1 MESKLFTRIAA
12 LLATGLLSVTA
23 MFAQSLPISGRVT
36 DAAGNPLAGVFVIAE
51 GANAT
56 ASTNSDGSFT
66 LTVPSTA
73 TALLFQMMGMNDER
87 VDIDR
92 RRSRY
97 EVTMTDSQNFL
108 DEAVAIGYG
117 TIIRRDLST
126 SVSSV
131 SSEKLQERAS
141 AFNITQAIAGKVAGY
156 SVTNISGRP
165 GGQNTI
171 RIRGKGSISA
181 GNSPLYVVDGVIDVD
196 IDMINANDI
205 ESIDVLKD
213 AAATAMYG
221 SKGSNGVVIVTTK
234 SGKRNDGTITFSSTE
249 GVGFIGRTYKEIE
262 GDAYLAAFRDA
273 YAYSGKVY
281 EPYYITPYE
290 KLFNYEKNPDG
301 SYVRDAAGLLIP
313 SAKYNHNWQRDYYKE
328 AFTSDNN
335 LSFSKAD
342 DKNSVYASVGYKYMG
357 GIIEKTDA
365 SRINGTVNFTSKIKP
380 WLDVQFGAIFS
391 STKQNRNDI
400 MMDGS
405 LYYVM
410 GNTMPSFIPV
420 TYPDGTY
427 GMLSDHLTN
436 TAGTD
441 WWSAIEKPIRI
452 ARNNQIVVNGAL
464 NFHLLPGLSLTVKG
478 DFQRRHYQFGQGM
491 PSNITGV
498 TESGGWAN
506 IDNNDSMRWSNEDYL
521 SYDKSFFND
530 RFKTSTVLG
539 TSFYYYHSEN
549 SYGGSE
555 QYTDNP
561 YGYYRMQA
569 GPVYLQATSGMDQ
582 QTMHSV
588 YARTNLSWD
597 GKYLL
602 GATLRADGASNFGD
616 NNKYGF
622 FPSVS
627 AGWILSEEPWF
638 EPVKDVVSLF
648 KLRASYGSVGNA
660 GIPSYRTFTTFN
672 SGNIIFNKTVYP
684 IVTSG
689 RLGNKDLQW
698 EVSTQ
703 YDLGVDISLWKDR
716 VNLIA
721 DIYRRDTHDMLYEKQ
736 VPITTGHSS
745 SWTNLGLIRNTGF
758 ELTLNTHVIDK
769 GPFQWDLDFI
779 MSDNISK
786 VIDINKDVLYAGSFD
801 MGVNTVRI
809 EEGKEFG
816 QFWTY
821 HCLGIWQLDEVE
833 EAIKYGRHPGDY
845 KFEDVNHDYVYDDQD
860 RKLGNRITPRYEF
873 TLVNTFYWKGLSL
886 MIDLTAKTGFD
897 ILCGVWGT
905 QYMSTDGVH
914 EPVKWAW
921 TPNNQGT
928 WVPANRTGG
937 DYFGTIETGDQ
948 DIYKGDF
955 LKIRNISLSY
965 DLKRD
970 LFKKNRF
977 FKGMSLGVSA
987 ENVATFTQV
996 PARDLEDAGWG
1007 NTFGAIGGTYPKP
1020 VTVSGTL
1027 KLTF

>member
-1 MESKLFTRIAA
+1 MESKFLTRIAA
-12 LLATGLLSVTA
+12 LLVTGIISVTA
-23 MFAQSLPISGRVT
+23 MFAQSPVSGRVT
-36 DAAGNPLAGVFVIAE
+36 DAAGNPVAGVFIIAE
-51 GANAT
+51 GTNAT
-56 ASTNSDGSFT
+56 ASTDSDGNFS
-66 LTVPSTA
+66 LTVPSNTN
-73 TALLFQMMGMNDER
+73 TLLFQMMGMNDER
-87 VDIDR
+87 VAFDR
-92 RRSRY
+92 RRARY
-97 EVTMTDSQNFL
+97 EVTMTDSQNYL
-108 DEAVAIGYG
+108 NEAVAIGYG

-141 AFNITQAIAGKVAGY
+141 AFNITQALAGKVAGY

-171 RIRGKGSISA
+171 RIRGRGSISA
-181 GNSPLYVVDGVIDVD
+181 GSSPLYVVDGVIDVD

-213 AAATAMYG
+213 AASTAMYG

-234 SGKRNDGTITFSSTE
+234 SGKRNDGTITFTSTE
-249 GVGFIGRTYKEIE
+249 GVGFIGRTYKEIDGE
-262 GDAYLAAFRDA
+262 AYMKAFRDA

-281 EPYYITPYE
+281 EPYYYTPYE
-290 KLFNYEKNPDG
+290 KLFDYAKNPDG
-301 SYVRDAAGLLIP
+301 SYALDEAGLLIP
-313 SAKYNHNWQRDYYKE
+313 TPKYSHNWQRDYYQK
-328 AFTSDNN
+328 AFTSENN

-342 DKNSVYASVGYKYMG
+342 DRNSVYASVGYKHMG
-357 GIIEKTDA
+357 GIIKNTDA
-365 SRINGTVNFTSKIKP
+365 SRINGTVNFTSKLKP

-400 MMDGS
+400 MNDGS

-420 TYPDGTY
+420 RYPDGTY
-427 GMLSDHLTN
+427 GMLGDHLTN
-436 TAGTD
+436 ASSMD
-441 WWSAIEKPIRI
+441 WWSAIERPIRI

-491 PSNITGV
+491 PSNILGV

-506 IDNNDSMRWSNEDYL
+506 VDNNDSMRWSNEDYL
-521 SYDKSFFND
+521 SYDRSFFEG
-530 RFKTSTVLG
+530 RLKTSTVLG
-539 TSFYYYHSEN
+539 TSFYYYHYEN
-549 SYGGSE
+549 AYGGSE
-555 QYTDNP
+555 HYTDNP
-561 YGYYRMQA
+561 YGYYRLQA
-569 GPVYLQATSGMDQ
+569 GPDYLQATSGMDQ

-588 YARTNLSWD
+588 YARTNLSWE

-627 AGWILSEEPWF
+627 AGWVISEEPWF
-638 EPVKDVVSLF
+638 KQAKDVVSLL

-672 SGNIIFNKTVYP
+672 SGNIIFNKQKYP

-703 YDLGVDISLWKDR
+703 YDLGLDVSLWNDR

-721 DIYRRDTHDMLYEKQ
+721 DFYRRDTHDMLYEKQ
-736 VPITTGHSS
+736 VPITTGHGS
-745 SWTNLGLIRNTGF
+745 SWTNLGLIRNNGF
-758 ELTLNTHVIDK
+758 ELTLNAHVIDK

-779 MSDNISK
+779 MADNITK
-786 VIDINKDVLYAGSFD
+786 VIDVNKDVLYGGSFD
-801 MGVNTVRI
+801 MGVYTIRS
-809 EEGKEFG
+809 EEGTELG

-821 HCLGIWQLDEVE
+821 HCLGIWQMDEVD
-833 EAIKYGRHPGDY
+833 EALKYGRHPGDY
-845 KFEDVNHDYVYDDQD
+845 KFEDVNHDYIYDDRD
-860 RKLGNRITPRYEF
+860 RKYGGRVTPKYEF
-873 TLVNTFYWKGLSL
+873 SLVNTFYWKGFSL
-886 MIDLTAKTGFD
+886 MIDLAAKTGFD
-897 ILCGVWGT
+897 VLCGVWGT

-914 EPVKWAW
+914 EPIRWAW

-928 WVPANRTGG
+928 LVPANRTGG
-937 DYFGTIETGDQ
+937 DYFGTIDTGDQ

-955 LKIRNISLSY
+955 LKIRNIALSY

-970 LFKKNRF
+970 LFKNNKF
-977 FKGMSLGVSA
+977 FKGMSIGVNA
-987 ENVATFTQV
+987 ENVATFTRV
-996 PARDLEDAGWG
+996 PARDIEDAGWG

-1020 VTVSGTL
+1020 ITVSGTV
-1027 KLTF
+1027 KLIF